1 MDLVEI
7 VKKHDLKGLKENLKF
22 SNINECDENKNT
34 LLHLAIFNNDSGI
47 VNYLIL
53 NSIDIDRMNE
63 DGNTPL
69 HFSILYNRLGIFKHL
84 IKLKVNI
91 NIVNNNLE
99 SPLMLAM
106 RLGRELMV
114 KILLEAKANKEF
126 KNKLGEGIEFYALY
140 LKGELS
146 LSFLNKINPLS
157 ITNIFGD
164 TLLHRAAYLDNIDA
178 MRCLV
183 KFHLLVNKQN
193 KAGETPLFLAG
204 RRGLYDSI
212 NILLHNHAL
221 FDIENTYDELLSD
234 IVTFK
239 IKDYIDVKKND
250 LNYLDYLKNYPLHVA
265 VIKND
270 LYMVKSLNTIIRKNK
285 RDVYGYTPLE
295 YAEFYG
301 FENII
306 NELNHY

>member
-1 MDLVEI
+1 
-7 VKKHDLKGLKENLKF
+7 
-22 SNINECDENKNT
+22 
-34 LLHLAIFNNDSGI
+34 
-47 VNYLIL
+47 
-53 NSIDIDRMNE
+53 MNE

-84 IKLKVNI
+84 IKSKVNI

-221 FDIENTYDELLSD
+221 LDIENTYDELLSD

>member
-1 MDLVEI
+1 MNLLEI

-34 LLHLAIFNNDSGI
+34 LLHLAIFNNDSDI

-53 NSIDIDRMNE
+53 NSIDINRKNE

-84 IKLKVNI
+84 IKSKANI

-99 SPLMLAM
+99 SSLMLAA

-114 KILLEAKANKEF
+114 KILLEAKANIEF

-140 LKGELS
+140 LKGEMS
-146 LSFLNKINPLS
+146 LSFLNKINPLN
-157 ITNIFGD
+157 ITNNFGD
-164 TLLHRAAYLDNIDA
+164 TLLHRAAYLNNVDA
-178 MRCLV
+178 MKYLV
-183 KFHLLVNKQN
+183 KFHLLVNKKN
-193 KAGETPLFLAG
+193 KEGETPLFLAG

-212 NILLHNHAL
+212 NLLLQNHAL
-221 FDIENTYDELLSD
+221 LDIKNIYDEEISD
-234 IVTFK
+234 IVTSK
-239 IKDYIDVKKND
+239 IKNYIYIKKNE
-250 LNYLDYLKNYPLHVA
+250 LNYLDYLKLYPLHAA
-265 VIKND
+265 VINND
-270 LYMVKSLNTIIRKNK
+270 LYKVKSLNTIIRKNK

-295 YAEFYG
+295 YAKFYG
-301 FENII
+301 FKNII

>member
-1 MDLVEI
+1 M
-7 VKKHDLKGLKENLKF
+7 K
-22 SNINECDENKNT
+22 
-34 LLHLAIFNNDSGI
+34 
-47 VNYLIL
+47 Y
-53 NSIDIDRMNE
+53 
-63 DGNTPL
+63 
-69 HFSILYNRLGIFKHL
+69 
-84 IKLKVNI
+84 
-91 NIVNNNLE
+91 
-99 SPLMLAM
+99 
-106 RLGRELMV
+106 
-114 KILLEAKANKEF
+114 
-126 KNKLGEGIEFYALY
+126 
-140 LKGELS
+140 
-146 LSFLNKINPLS
+146 
-157 ITNIFGD
+157 
-164 TLLHRAAYLDNIDA
+164 
-178 MRCLV
+178 LV

-221 FDIENTYDELLSD
+221 LDIKNTYDELLSD

-239 IKDYIDVKKND
+239 IKNYIDVKKND

-295 YAEFYG
+295 YAKFYG